1 MKKFFIACAAVLVAC
16 TLFGFTACS
25 PKNFE
30 QSALDKNVKIIY
42 AEAVNLGYDG
52 TLEEFLATIKGAS
65 GVGVSNVY
73 IDVNGRLFVLLTD
86 DTLLEV
92 GEVKGKDG
100 ADGVGIV
107 DIVKNSN
114 DEIIVTLSNGV
125 KKNIGK
131 VASGKDGLDG
141 TNGTDGVDGKNGING
156 KDGIG
161 ISSIIRNEDN
171 EIIVTLTDGTLKSL
185 GKVLDGKDGKDGT
198 NGVDGKDG
206 INGADGINGK
216 DGIGISDIIRNENDE
231 IIVILSDGTTKNLG
245 KVADGKDGANG
256 SDGANGKDGNDG
268 LSAYELYLKYHPEY
282 SGTEREW
289 VEEMFGGVKEFTVTV
304 KYGDKQTTVTVKR
317 GDAVD
322 LSGIDVTRDG
332 YSFVKWTTDM
342 GEDFDTSTPISADTT
357 IVAKYRKVT
366 VYDSIYSD
374 ITIEDDSVT
383 IINISADISSMLNGV
398 TFSAT
403 SGIIKITVSYADTRY
418 EIKHNFADGNS
429 LSDKG
434 LNEMWECGGDLS
446 LEITYYGG
454 DGLTVTPAY

>member
-245 KVADGKDGANG
+245 KVADGKDGVDGKDGKDGINGADGTNGKDGVGISDIIRDENDEIIVILSDGTTKNLGKVADGKDGANG

-357 IVAKYRKVT
+357 IVPNTGK
-366 VYDSIYSD
+366 
-374 ITIEDDSVT
+374 
-383 IINISADISSMLNGV
+383 
-398 TFSAT
+398 
-403 SGIIKITVSYADTRY
+403 
-418 EIKHNFADGNS
+418 
-429 LSDKG
+429 
-434 LNEMWECGGDLS
+434 
-446 LEITYYGG
+446 
-454 DGLTVTPAY
+454 